1 MGTVENSIVVDKPVR
16 MVYDQWTQFEEFPRF
31 MGGVEE
37 VVQRDDSHLHWK
49 ASIAGVS
56 REWDAEI
63 VDQEP
68 DRRISWVSTSGFK
81 NDGTV
86 SFDPV
91 ETAATRV
98 TLRMEFQEESLA
110 EKAADALGI
119 AERRVEG
126 DLERFKD
133 FIESR
138 DGETGAW
145 RGEI

>member
-1 MGTVENSIVVDKPVR
+1 MATVENSIVVDRPLR
-16 MVYDQWTQFEEFPRF
+16 TVYDQWTQFEEFPRF
-31 MGGVEE
+31 MSGVDE
-37 VVQRDDSHLHWK
+37 VVQLDDARLRWK
-49 ASIAGVS
+49 ASVAGIE
-56 REWDAEI
+56 REWDAQI

-86 SFDPV
+86 MFEPV
-91 ETAATRV
+91 EQGATRV
-98 TLRMEFQEESLA
+98 TLRMEFQEETMA
-110 EKAADALGI
+110 EKAADSLGI

-126 DLERFKD
+126 DLENFKE

-138 DGETGAW
+138 GTETGAW